1 MSSNGL
7 LASGS
12 SLSNIKLEV
21 PSHLNSNTGGGYYTC
36 SSYSPP
42 GSNDQG
48 LLTTASYS
56 EYFSFL
62 IVDPFEREATSR
74 YKSNEIQPG

>member
-7 LASGS
+7 MASGS
-12 SLSNIKLEV
+12 SLSSIKLEA

-56 EYFSFL
+56 EYFIFVLL
-62 IVDPFEREATSR
+62 IPLEAERVGR
-74 YKSNEIQPG
+74 